1 MESKMGTQV
10 QLAGK
15 RLFDADALGVKNI
28 KLFPG
33 SSRDISAEQLAR
45 EINKVLSELAAGDA
59 STVEEMAECA

>member
-1 MESKMGTQV
+1 MSNQV

-45 EINKVLSELAAGDA
+45 EINKVLSELSAGDYESSEEA
-59 STVEEMAECA
+59 SACA

>member
-1 MESKMGTQV
+1 MSNQV

-45 EINKVLSELAAGDA
+45 EINKVLSELSAGDFESSEEA
-59 STVEEMAECA
+59 SACA